1 MAKIII
7 ELDVDDVKNV
17 PAVKNFLSSL
27 IGENNTESAPAPKAA
42 VKEAAKPASKAAAK
56 ESAKPAPAPAPAPAP
71 KNEEPVEESLEID
84 ETPEEAKPAEEPKEA
99 GEKTYTIEEVRS
111 LLASKVSDHREEI
124 KAKLNSLGSP
134 NVTNLD
140 PAKYGEFVNFLNS
153 LD

>member
-7 ELDVDDVKNV
+7 ELDVDDVQNV

-27 IGENNTESAPAPKAA
+27 IGENNTEPAPAPKGAAKDAAKPAPKTA
-42 VKEAAKPASKAAAK
+42 VKEA
-56 ESAKPAPAPAPAPAP
+56 AKPAPAPAPAP
-71 KNEEPVEESLEID
+71 KEEEPIEESLEID
-84 ETPEEAKPAEEPKEA
+84 ETPEKSKAAEEPKEVK
-99 GEKTYTIEEVRS
+99 EKTYTIEEVRS

-124 KAKLNSLGSP
+124 KTKLNSLGSP

>member
-27 IGENNTESAPAPKAA
+27 IGENNPEPVPAPEPTPAPAVKPAPKAA
-42 VKEAAKPASKAAAK
+42 SAPKPAAKPA
-56 ESAKPAPAPAPAPAP
+56 P
-71 KNEEPVEESLEID
+71 KKEEPVEESLEID
-84 ETPEEAKPAEEPKEA
+84 EAPDAAPAAEEAKPAEEPKEA

-124 KAKLNSLGSP
+124 KTKLNSLGSP

-140 PAKYGEFVNFLNS
+140 PAKYGEFVNYLNS